1 MSPFT
6 VAYVS
11 RRKTRGA
18 DDSTDRG
25 HTSGAAEITVVTENS
40 KMKV

>member
-1 MSPFT
+1 M

-11 RRKTRGA
+11 MRKTREA

-25 HTSGAAEITVVTENS
+25 HTSGAAEITVVTGNS
-40 KMKV
+40 KMKM

>member
-1 MSPFT
+1 M

-18 DDSTDRG
+18 DDSFDRG
-25 HTSGAAEITVVTENS
+25 HTSGAAEITVVTGNS